1 MIIRWIKS
9 LGPGLITAA
18 LVFGPGSLTITS
30 KLGAVYGYQLLWV
43 ILVAVVLMLTFTGMG
58 ARIGLA
64 ANTSLINLFR
74 EKWGNAAAWIAGFGL
89 FFVTASFQAGNT
101 VGAGLALSESLGGA
115 NAQWIVFISLLA
127 ISLLFFKSF
136 YKVLE
141 KVMILMV
148 AIMLISF
155 LLTLVLAPPDFG
167 EVVNGLIPAIP
178 KDSFVLVIALVAS
191 SFSIAGA
198 FYQSY
203 LVQEK
208 GWNKSQKQEALTESF
223 TGIMV
228 LGIIS
233 SMIML
238 SAATILYPKGV
249 GVSSAGDMGLALAPV
264 YGQFS
269 FLVFMLGLFGA
280 SFSSL
285 LGNASIGGTLL
296 ADALSLG
303 RDLNGLPVKLLISL
317 VIVIGAAVALIFG
330 RLPLELIVFAQGIT
344 IFAVPFIGFGL
355 FLIGNDANIMG
366 ELKNKKLSNILGVLG
381 LLVLLTL
388 AVSNGI
394 NLFLK

>member
-74 EKWGNAAAWIAGFGL
+74 EKWGKAAAWIAGFGL

-101 VGAGLALSESLGGA
+101 VGAGLALSEFLGGS
-115 NAQWIVFISLLA
+115 NALWIVFISLLA

-167 EVVNGLIPAIP
+167 EVVNGLFPAIP
-178 KDSFVLVIALVAS
+178 KGSFVLVIALVAS

-208 GWNKSQKQEALTESF
+208 GWKKSQKQEALTESF

-269 FLVFMLGLFGA
+269 FLVFMVGLFGA

-388 AVSNGI
+388 AVSNGV